1 MQPEIQNFIN
11 SKYIA
16 ILGAAPSGKKF
27 GNYAY
32 RDLKKRGYKL
42 YPVHPSAGT
51 IEGDKAFDNLKSL
64 PDNVDSALIVIAP
77 DKADDVVDDAVA
89 KGVKCLWFQRGADFS
104 KPAAKAEA
112 AGIRTV
118 TGKCILMYAE
128 PVGGIH
134 AIHRFFTKLFGK
146 L

>member
-11 SKYIA
+11 SKHIA
-16 ILGAAPSGKKF
+16 VVGASPSAKKF

-42 YPVHPSAGT
+42 YPVHPT
-51 IEGDKAFDNLKSL
+51 VEIIEGDKAFDNLKSL
-64 PDNVDSALIVIAP
+64 PDNVDAAFIAIKP
-77 DKADDVVDDAVA
+77 DKADNVVDDAIA
-89 KGVKCLWFQRGADFS
+89 KGMKHLWFQRGADFS
-104 KPAAKAEA
+104 KPATKAEA
-112 AGIRTV
+112 AGIKTV

-128 PVGGIH
+128 PVGGFH
-134 AIHRFFTKLFGK
+134 AVHRFFVKLFGK